1 MDVDPVRFLLPAPK
15 QVKKLKEPAV
25 PTDMGIVFK
34 KINTWDLFFDLPR
47 DLGPQG
53 YVLDIRRDGI
63 EATATTDQGLFYA
76 SRTFEQLARSSEV
89 PAMQIVDWPSVQNRM
104 VLYDLRDNSVQ
115 LPYMRRWIDI
125 LSGFKVG
132 QFMLYMED
140 DFAYRSH
147 SYLGRPHTFTHEKA
161 RDLVVHARERFL
173 EIVPQLAS
181 FGHGWGL
188 LKHEELKELRH
199 AGSAEQ
205 FSPCCE
211 KTYEVFQALYKE
223 LMEAFPQPKP
233 FHVGF
238 GEVGGYDPGHSWNF
252 SHDLRCR
259 QALHAW
265 R

>member
-1 MDVDPVRFLLPAPK
+1 MDMDPVRFLLPAPR
-15 QVKKLKEPAV
+15 QIKKLEGPGV

-34 KINTWDLFFDLPR
+34 RIDTWDLFFDPAR
-47 DLGPQG
+47 DLGPHG
-53 YVLDIRRDGI
+53 YVLHVRQDGI

-76 SRTFEQLARSSEV
+76 SRTFEQLARSSKV
-89 PAMQIVDWPSVQNRM
+89 PAMQIIDWPSVPNRM
-104 VLYDLRDNSVQ
+104 VLYDVRDNSVQ
-115 LPYMRRWIDI
+115 LPYMRRWNDI
-125 LSGFKVG
+125 LSWFKVG

-147 SYLGRPHTFTHEKA
+147 PYLGRPRTFTHEKA
-161 RDLVVHARERFL
+161 RELVAHARERFL
-173 EIVPQLAS
+173 EVVPQLAS

-211 KTYEVFQALYKE
+211 KTYEVFRALYAE
-223 LMEAFPQPKP
+223 LMEAFPQSKL

-238 GEVGGYDPGHSWNF
+238 DEVGGYGQNHSWNF
-252 SHDLRCR
+252 SDDLIP
-259 QALHAW
+259 A
-265 R
+265 